1 MTELNW
7 TETEPATLCQAANFV
22 VICYTA
28 IENEYRWSF
37 ERERLPGQRLR
48 GVEQQTELKSFGA
61 EGPRGGKG
69 IMKCD
74 TENSVLC
81 QRDCALGLVD
91 LVLCSGSQ
99 PSPS

>member
-1 MTELNW
+1 M
-7 TETEPATLCQAANFV
+7 

-48 GVEQQTELKSFGA
+48 GVEQQGMFGELKSFGA
-61 EGPRGGKG
+61 DGPRGVKG
-69 IMKCD
+69 IIKRD

-81 QRDCALGLVD
+81 QRDGALGLVN
-91 LVLCSGSQ
+91 LVLCSGPQSSQ
-99 PSPS
+99 S